1 MQIKLINPRSFFRKR
16 LLMFIMRTLIFLL
29 CTTVF
34 GLNTGNILAQDRVK
48 IESDKTVT
56 IDEVFEIIMNQTK
69 YRFLYPEDLFKD
81 SPKVQLKKGTVSVDK
96 LLKNSITNKSFNL
109 VLSKN
114 NTILIKRKK
123 DQQEIRIS
131 GKVVDSKG
139 IPIPGVTVLIKGTF
153 RGVAT
158 DIDGNYKISVMNKEN
173 VLVFSALGFKAVEIV
188 VGDQKTINV
197 TLEESVEGLDEV
209 TIVSTGYQKIS
220 KERAT
225 GSYAVVKSDDLD
237 KIPGSNAIMKLEGQ
251 VPGLQIDL
259 LESDNTFVY
268 GNLLPG
274 TEGNTSYNFR
284 IRGQSTYKAEEMPL
298 IVLDG
303 IPTELDIRTL
313 NPKDIDKIT
322 FLKDAASAS
331 IYGARAA
338 NGVIVI
344 DTKKGKQGKT
354 RINYSQSYTFST
366 KPSLSSLPLMNSSQ
380 VLDLEQELI
389 DKSMVYDPAS
399 ASSLY
404 SATPISQGM
413 EIMFQEL
420 RGDIT
425 STEKEAALNVLKNRN
440 NYGQIEQYL
449 LQSSEAI
456 THDLSLSG
464 GQNDYRYFTSVS
476 FAKEKTQAK
485 GSEGK
490 RFTLTANQDFKLFN
504 YASLS
509 TSLKGSFFDYSQ
521 NSLGLSPLESSLTTY
536 LPYDQI
542 VDGNGNSVDYYTAF
556 YSAQSKSF
564 ENAGYLPWT
573 YNYIDELENKDSRIK
588 EQNYSA
594 NIALTLPFGKGLNA
608 VTNYYIERSYFD
620 NPNYHNENTFY
631 TRNLINSTTYQD
643 PNTGD
648 LTQGVPN
655 GGILQKNTYVKESYT
670 ARTQLNYNNVFNNKH
685 AIDAIAGIEVRQI
698 REKTAGG
705 TLFGYNEQT
714 QTSVDL
720 PSSTYTSVY
729 GWTDNIS
736 YGNKDKDV
744 RRRFLSYY
752 GNAAYTYDN
761 KYTISGSI
769 RLDDYNNFGVDKK
782 YRRTPLW
789 SSGAKWN
796 ITKEAFLKDVDVI
809 NNLSFRMSYGFN
821 GNISLTT
828 FPFTSISISNSD
840 YNLSQL
846 PYAFI
851 SAAANPSLRWEK
863 TGILNFGL
871 DFSLLNNRLSGT
883 LEYYTKNSKDLIQ
896 DFPVS
901 EFYGLPNNSLT
912 RNTATLESKGI
923 DFNLNGVVLK
933 AKDFSLNTSF
943 VLSYNKSEV
952 TDSRY
957 ESYANYLNGTGS
969 TPPIIG
975 YGLNSLF
982 AFRSA
987 GLDENGSV
995 LVYNKDGETVDVY
1008 SPLTDIE
1015 DMEYMGTSTPK
1026 YYGSINL
1033 SINYKKW
1040 TAYALATYK
1049 LDYVLFRPSFNNYIT
1064 RYGTFSGYDLNK
1076 EIDNR
1081 WRQAGDEATTNVP
1094 GVQGMGGYGY
1104 SRYRFGSDK
1113 VIGGD
1118 HIRLR
1123 EVSLSYDLSNA
1134 FDKTFV
1140 KGASLSF
1147 TARNLGLLWKKNK
1160 DGIDP
1165 DFLPYTAGTQI
1176 KLPPT
1181 AMYSLGLNVNF

>member
-34 GLNTGNILAQDRVK
+34 SLNTERILAQERVK

-56 IDEVFEIIMNQTK
+56 IDAVFEIIMNQTK

-81 SPKVQLKKGTVSVDK
+81 LPKVHLKKGNVSVDL
-96 LLKNSITNKSFNL
+96 LLKNSIANEAFNM
-109 VLSKN
+109 VLSDN
-114 NTILIKRKK
+114 NTILIKRKN

-153 RGVAT
+153 RGVST
-158 DIDGNYKISVMNKEN
+158 DMDGNYNISVMHKEN
-173 VLVFSALGFKAVEIV
+173 VLVFSALGFKTTEITVGEQKIIKV
-188 VGDQKTINV
+188 VLQEDVK
-197 TLEESVEGLDEV
+197 ELDEV

-225 GSYAVVKSDDLD
+225 GSYAVVKSEDLD

-268 GNLLPG
+268 GNLLPES
-274 TEGNTSYNFR
+274 EGNTSYNFR
-284 IRGQSTYKAEEMPL
+284 IRGQSTYQAEDMPL
-298 IVLDG
+298 IVVDG
-303 IPTELDIRTL
+303 TPTELDIRTL

-366 KPSLSSLPLMNSSQ
+366 KPSLSSLPLMNSAQ
-380 VLDLEQELI
+380 ILDLEQELVA
-389 DKSMVYDPAS
+389 KNLVYDPAY

-425 STEKEAALNVLKNRN
+425 SAEKEAALNVLKNRN
-440 NYGQIEQYL
+440 GYGQIEQYL
-449 LQSSEAI
+449 LQSSEAT
-456 THDLSLSG
+456 THDVSLSG
-464 GQNDYRYFTSVS
+464 GQNDYSYFTSVS

-521 NSLGLSPLESSLTTY
+521 NSLGLSPLASSLVTY

-542 VDGNGNSVDYYTAF
+542 VDDNGNSVDYYRAF
-556 YSAQSKSF
+556 YSTQSQSF

-573 YNYIDELENKDSRIK
+573 YNYIDELENKNNRIK

-594 NIALTLPFGKGLNA
+594 NIALTLPLVKGLNA
-608 VTNYYIERSYFD
+608 VTNYYIERSYLD
-620 NPNYHNENTFY
+620 NPNYYNENTFY
-631 TRNLINSTTYQD
+631 TRNLINSATYQD
-643 PNTGD
+643 SNTGA
-648 LTQGVPN
+648 LTQGIPT
-655 GGILQKNTYVKESYT
+655 GGILQQNTYVTESYT
-670 ARTQLNYNNVFNNKH
+670 ARTQLNYNHVINNKH
-685 AIDAIAGIEVRQI
+685 AIDAIAGIELRQTK
-698 REKTAGG
+698 EKSSSG
-705 TLFGYNEQT
+705 TLYGYNEQT

-720 PSSTYTSVY
+720 PSSTYTTVY
-729 GWTDNIS
+729 GYSNSIS
-736 YGNKDKDV
+736 YGNLNKDV

-752 GNAAYTYDN
+752 ANAAYTYDN

-782 YRRTPLW
+782 DRRTPLW
-789 SSGAKWN
+789 STGAKWN
-796 ITKEAFLKDVDVI
+796 ISKEAFLKDVKLI
-809 NNLSFRMSYGFN
+809 NNLSFRTSYGFN

-828 FPFTSISISNSD
+828 FPFTNISIADSD

-851 SAAANPSLRWEK
+851 TAAANPSLRWEK

-871 DFSLLNNRLSGT
+871 DFSILNNRLNGT
-883 LEYYTKNSKDLIQ
+883 IEYYTKKSKDLIQ

-901 EFYGLPNNSLT
+901 QFYGLPNNTLT

-923 DFNLNGVVLK
+923 DLNLNGIVLK
-933 AKDFSLNTSF
+933 TKDFSLNTGF
-943 VLSYNKSEV
+943 VLSYNKNEV

-995 LVYNKDGETVDVY
+995 LVYNKDGDTVDAN
-1008 SPLTDIE
+1008 SSLTDIE
-1015 DMEYMGTSTPK
+1015 DMAYMGTTTPK

-1033 SINYKKW
+1033 SIDYKKW
-1040 TAYALATYK
+1040 TVNVLATYK
-1049 LDYVLFRPSFNNYIT
+1049 LDYVLFKPTFNSYIT
-1064 RYGTFSGYDLNK
+1064 RYNTFSGYDLNSD
-1076 EIDNR
+1076 IDNR
-1081 WRQAGDEATTNVP
+1081 WREAGDETATNVP
-1094 GVQGMGGYGY
+1094 GVKGMSGYGY
-1104 SRYRFGSDK
+1104 ARYRFGTDR
-1113 VIGGD
+1113 VIDGD

-1123 EVSLSYDLSNA
+1123 QIALSYDLSDA
-1134 FDKTFV
+1134 LDKTFI

-1147 TARNLGLLWKKNK
+1147 TARNLGLIWKKNK

-1165 DFLPYTAGTQI
+1165 DFLPYTGSQL